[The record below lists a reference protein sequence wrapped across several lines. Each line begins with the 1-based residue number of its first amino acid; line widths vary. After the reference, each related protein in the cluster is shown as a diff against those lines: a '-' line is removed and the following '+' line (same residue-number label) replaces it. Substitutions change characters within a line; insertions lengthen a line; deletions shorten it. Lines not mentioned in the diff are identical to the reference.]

1 MELRDYAIIQEGCM
15 SQRLPQTETSGSLS
29 MSQIAED
36 GYQIPEKATWNVL
49 QTQPFLSDTAASCEF
64 NTAS

>member
-1 MELRDYAIIQEGCM
+1 
-15 SQRLPQTETSGSLS
+15 

-36 GYQIPEKATWNVL
+36 GYQITEKATWNVL